1 MAGADP
7 FLALERVR
15 RDLERA
21 FGDVGDEAPAGPP
34 AGRAWR
40 RAFLPG
46 RAARLYPLV
55 NLYDDGEAFTVEA
68 LAPGVDPAGLDVT
81 VAGSTLTI
89 AGEKPGPAG
98 VPPERVHRSER
109 AAGRFVRTVELPT
122 EVDPDGVRARYRNG
136 LLLVTVP
143 RAASA
148 RPRRVAV
155 QAG

>member
-1 MAGADP
+1 MAGVDP

-15 RDLERA
+15 RDLEQA
-21 FGDVGDEAPAGPP
+21 FGDAAP

-68 LAPGVDPAGLDVT
+68 LAPGVDPARLDVT
-81 VAGSTLTI
+81 VVRNTLTI

-98 VPPERVHRSER
+98 VPAERIHRSER
-109 AAGRFVRTVELPT
+109 AAGRFVRTVELPA
-122 EVDPDGVRARYRNG
+122 EVDADGVTAQYRNG
-136 LLLVTVP
+136 LLLVSVP

-148 RPRRVAV
+148 RPRRVTV
-155 QAG
+155 QAS

>member
-7 FLALERVR
+7 YRELERVR
-15 RDLERA
+15 RELERA
-21 FGDVGDEAPAGPP
+21 LGDEAPAG
-34 AGRAWR
+34 RSWR

-55 NLYDDGEAFTVEA
+55 NLYDDGETFTVEA
-68 LAPGVDPAGLDVT
+68 LAPGVDPARLDVT
-81 VAGSTLTI
+81 VVGNTLTI
-89 AGEKPGPAG
+89 AGEKPGPVG
-98 VPPERVHRSER
+98 VPPERIHRSER

-122 EVDPDGVRARYRNG
+122 EVDADGVSARYQHG
-136 LLLVTVP
+136 LLLVAVP

-155 QAG
+155 QAS

>member
-21 FGDVGDEAPAGPP
+21 FGDAGDAAP

-55 NLYDDGEAFTVEA
+55 NLYDDGETFTVEA
-68 LAPGVDPAGLDVT
+68 LAPGVDPERLDVT
-81 VAGSTLTI
+81 VVRNTLTI

-98 VPPERVHRSER
+98 VPAERVHRSER

-122 EVDPDGVRARYRNG
+122 EVDADGVRARYQNG

-148 RPRRVAV
+148 KPRRVAV

>member
-7 FLALERVR
+7 FRELERV
-15 RDLERA
+15 LERA
-21 FGDVGDEAPAGPP
+21 FGDAEAAAPG
-34 AGRAWR
+34 GRAWR

-55 NLYDDGEAFTVEA
+55 NLYDDGETFTVEA

-122 EVDPDGVRARYRNG
+122 EVDADGV
-136 LLLVTVP
+136 
-143 RAASA
+143 SA
-148 RPRRVAV
+148 R
-155 QAG
+155 

>member
-21 FGDVGDEAPAGPP
+21 FGDVGDAAP

-68 LAPGVDPAGLDVT
+68 LAPGVDPARLDVT

-98 VPPERVHRSER
+98 VPPERIHRSER

-122 EVDPDGVRARYRNG
+122 EVDADGVRAQYRNG

-148 RPRRVAV
+148 KPRRVAV